1 MGRAA
6 PLRFRLPVARCV
18 PVALAVAAAT
28 MAALAHA
35 DVYKCAGEGGTPIY
49 QESPCPPGKQLRN
62 FQTDPPEITV
72 LPSKAT
78 GAGAAPPAKADRS
91 TGKAASPPE
100 KAASLAEKG
109 AKPAAAAT
117 GKFDPAERANAHVG
131 MSESEVLAKLGPPD
145 VTSNSPS
152 RKQLRWTWLPADGDS
167 DTVTTITITD
177 GIVTDL
183 ERRTVKK

>member
-1 MGRAA
+1 MDRPAPITFGPSVARRVPAVLVAAIAAIAA
-6 PLRFRLPVARCV
+6 P
-18 PVALAVAAAT
+18 
-28 MAALAHA
+28 AHA
-35 DVYKCAGEGGTPIY
+35 DVYKCKGDNGTPMY

-72 LPSKAT
+72 LP
-78 GAGAAPPAKADRS
+78 GRAKN
-91 TGKAASPPE
+91 
-100 KAASLAEKG
+100 
-109 AKPAAAAT
+109 AAAAPT
-117 GKFDPAERANAHVG
+117 VKASPSEKGTSVSEKASKPDAAAKGKYDPGERANAHVG

-152 RKQLRWTWLPADGDS
+152 RKQLRWTWLPAEGDP
-167 DTVTTITITD
+167 DMVTTMTITD